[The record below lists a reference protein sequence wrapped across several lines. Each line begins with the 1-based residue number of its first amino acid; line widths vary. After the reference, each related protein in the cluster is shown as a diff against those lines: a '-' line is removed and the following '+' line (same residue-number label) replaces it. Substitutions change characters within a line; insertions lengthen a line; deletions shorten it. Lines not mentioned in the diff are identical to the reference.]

1 MGKGKKG
8 LGRDGEIEERER
20 LKKRR
25 KRDIPGDEAEMI
37 EQSPLEVGFI
47 LPVFSP
53 KTVCVFFFFSF
64 GRRK

>member
-1 MGKGKKG
+1 MKRG
-8 LGRDGEIEERER
+8 RER
-20 LKKRR
+20 WDEEMKKRR

-53 KTVCVFFFFSF
+53 KQFAFSFFSF

>member
-1 MGKGKKG
+1 M
-8 LGRDGEIEERER
+8 
-20 LKKRR
+20 KKRR

-53 KTVCVFFFFSF
+53 KQFAFSSIGESDRTVRFFFFLF
-64 GRRK
+64 

>member
-1 MGKGKKG
+1 M
-8 LGRDGEIEERER
+8 
-20 LKKRR
+20 KKRR

-53 KTVCVFFFFSF
+53 KQFLFSFFFPLVGESDRAIRFLF
-64 GRRK
+64 FLF